1 MKYVPLHL
9 HTNFSKDGLG
19 TIPALFEYAKM
30 VGFGSLAMTDHGTL
44 AGAVQFWSA
53 ANDVG
58 IKPIFGTEAYLEWMG
73 KRGHLTVLSY
83 NKVGFENLIKLNN
96 ASHENMQ
103 RGFPVSTIEML
114 ETYNEGLVVLTG
126 CSASPLYFGGDA
138 EALQFAGTLFDIFGR
153 DRMFAEVMGVI
164 AEDNVTRP
172 KAIAKRLGIKTVVTT
187 DSHFVTRE
195 QANAHVI
202 MSQCRAGYDYNSS
215 ELFLKTPQELLST
228 SFLKTF
234 SDEAEILG
242 YMANTMDVA
251 SMVEA
256 VDLSAPPTLPKAADI
271 VINGVSHTIVDI
283 ARSALVGYGVTPE
296 SQERFDREVAVIAK
310 LGLIDYFTILYDF
323 VTFCK
328 NKGIKVGPGR
338 GSGGG
343 SFFLYLLG
351 ITDIDPIVH
360 GLLFERFLS
369 LSRKD
374 MADFDLDVEA
384 DRRDEVIEYAR
395 NRWSALP
402 IANFATYSNAS
413 LVRDLGRIFRLPKE
427 IVEEAAD
434 ADFPNDTFF
443 AYCNNGSTRFNE
455 KDARIAYD
463 SMLGQIRHKGKHA
476 GGVVVCT
483 RPVPIEGGVVSWTEG
498 TKRELSSVGL
508 VKYDI
513 LGVTAL
519 SMVAEMERMTGVVP
533 GNPWDADS
541 AKVFDMFCTG
551 DLAGIFQFSG
561 SDGIMRLTQMVQPR
575 SLADL
580 SAINALY
587 RPGPLDSGMAWTYP
601 EAKANPRLIHP
612 VVDAILQESYGV
624 IIYQEQ
630 VMQVVAA
637 IVGGNLEEAD
647 NVRKIISKG
656 KVGDLKWQA
665 KMRDLEAHFKTE
677 GEKRFPKD
685 IVEKLWSEI
694 VTFGRYGFNKSHSTA
709 YSLLAYRMA
718 WFKVNY
724 PGAFFTAL
732 LNHDQEKAES
742 WLYDA
747 ARHGIQVVQP
757 HINYSGVKWVY
768 DMAGNVIFAPLSL
781 VKYFGEA
788 GAQKLLDYRERNG
801 EFISFESVAVVP
813 KNILNKRAKKLLY
826 YAEGFR
832 GLIGDP
838 AVLIDDFVNLPA
850 LSSYEAQRESI
861 GFILPSDRILSFFQK
876 EKEAGR
882 ICGFIVDV
890 EKRNKGRGDYFV
902 VTLSPSGVFWSK
914 EPGVVRLE
922 NGDLISAKM
931 SKSGAVEIRKAK
943 LK

>member
-1 MKYVPLHL
+1 MNKYVPLHL

-19 TIPALFEYAKM
+19 TIPALFEYAKK
-30 VGFGSLAMTDHGTL
+30 VGFDALAMTDHGTL

-53 ANDVG
+53 ANDAG
-58 IKPIFGTEAYLEWMG
+58 IKPIFGTEAYLEWAG

-83 NKVGFENLIKLNN
+83 NHAGFDNLIKLNN
-96 ASHENMQ
+96 LAHENMQ
-103 RGFPVSTIEML
+103 RGFPVTTMEML
-114 ETYNEGLVVLTG
+114 ESCNEGLLVLTG
-126 CSASPLYFGGDA
+126 CSASPLYFGGEA
-138 EALQFAGTLFDIFGR
+138 ESIVFAGTLFDIFGR

-172 KAIAKRLGIKTVVTT
+172 KMIAKRLGIKTVVTT
-187 DSHFVTRE
+187 DSHFVTRD

-202 MSQCRAGYDYNSS
+202 MSQCRAGYDYNSG
-215 ELFLKTPQELLST
+215 ELFLKTPGELLQT
-228 SFLKTF
+228 SFLKSF
-234 SDEAEILG
+234 SSEQEILS
-242 YMANTMDVA
+242 YMNNTMDVGE
-251 SMVEA
+251 MVEA
-256 VDLSAPPTLPKAADI
+256 IDLSSPPTLPKADVI
-271 VINGVSHTIVDI
+271 VINGVSSKIIDI
-283 ARSALVGYGVTPE
+283 ARDALKKYNGSGGV
-296 SQERFDREVAVIAK
+296 ERFDREVEVIEK
-310 LGLIDYFTILYDF
+310 LGLVDYFTILYDL
-323 VTFCK
+323 VLFCK
-328 NKGIKVGPGR
+328 NNGIKVGPGR

-351 ITDIDPIVH
+351 ITDVDPIVH

-374 MADFDLDVEA
+374 MADFDLDIEA
-384 DRRDEVIEYAR
+384 SRRAEVSEYASSR
-395 NRWSALP
+395 GAALP

-434 ADFPNDTFF
+434 SDFPSDKFF
-443 AYCNNGSTRFNE
+443 TYCSNGMTRFKE
-455 KDARIAYD
+455 EDARVAYN

-498 TKRELSSVGL
+498 VNRELSKVGL

-519 SMVAEMERMTGVVP
+519 SMLAEMETMTGVVP

-541 AKVFDMFCTG
+541 DKVFDMFCEG
-551 DLAGIFQFSG
+551 DIAGIFQFSG
-561 SDGIMRLTQMVQPR
+561 SDGIMRLTKMVQPR

-601 EAKANPRLIHP
+601 DAKASPRLIHP
-612 VVDAILQESYGV
+612 AVDKILQESYGV

-630 VMQVVAA
+630 VMQVVSA
-637 IVGGNLEEAD
+637 ITGGNLEDAD
-647 NVRKIISKG
+647 NIRKIISKG
-656 KVGDLKWQA
+656 KVGDVKWQA
-665 KMRDLEAHFKTE
+665 KMRDLEAHFKME
-677 GEKRFPKD
+677 GEKRFPKEV
-685 IVEKLWSEI
+685 VEKLWGEI

-718 WFKVNY
+718 WFKVYY

-732 LNHDQEKAES
+732 LNNDQEKAES

-757 HINYSGVKWVY
+757 HINYSGVLWVF
-768 DMAGNVIFAPLSL
+768 DAVGNVIFAPLSL
-781 VKYFGEA
+781 VKYFGEN
-788 GAQKLLDYRERNG
+788 GALKLVDYRKRNG
-801 EFISFESVAVVP
+801 EFISFEDVAKVP

-838 AVLIDDFVNLPA
+838 AVLIEDFVNLPV
-850 LSSYEAQRESI
+850 LSTYDAQKESI
-861 GFILPSDRILSFFQK
+861 GFILPSDRILKFF
-876 EKEAGR
+876 EKEVADGR
-882 ICGFIVDV
+882 ICGFVRDI

-914 EPGVVRLE
+914 EPGVARLVE
-922 NGDLISAKM
+922 GDLVSARM
-931 SKSGAVEIRKAK
+931 GKSGAVEIRKAK